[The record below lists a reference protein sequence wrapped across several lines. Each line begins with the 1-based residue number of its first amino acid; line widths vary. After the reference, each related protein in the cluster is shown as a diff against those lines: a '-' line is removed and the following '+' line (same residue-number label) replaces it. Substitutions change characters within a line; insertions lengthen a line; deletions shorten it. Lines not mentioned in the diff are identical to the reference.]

1 MNHRCVD
8 TDLVQKQAKLH
19 KQREKD
25 FKNIPDPVYFMKL
38 EEGEEVK
45 SILTKYIQDQLP
57 DHLVE
62 CCQTINYILLF
73 MFEQT
78 FLLLTKQNITYN
90 TQYMYMLR
98 TVCRNQLSEVV
109 CQGYSYE
116 NVICKVYAKNL

>member
-78 FLLLTKQNITYN
+78 FLLVTKQNITYN
-90 TQYMYMLR
+90 TQYMYTLR
-98 TVCRNQLSEVV
+98 TVV